1 MKIGYIR
8 TGGTETDRAQ
18 SMLRQVKTIAA
29 RASVDRLYI
38 DYGASGK
45 DITRSQLN
53 AMLDNVSAGD
63 TIYISDYARL
73 DRDTIRLTILL
84 EKLNEMDATVV
95 MSDGYTP

>member
-45 DITRSQLN
+45 DITRPQLN
-53 AMLDNVSAGD
+53 TMLDNVSAGD
-63 TIYISDYARL
+63 TIYISDHSRL
-73 DRDTIRLTILL
+73 DRNAVKLLTILNAL
-84 EKLNEMDATVV
+84 EDMGVTVIECK
-95 MSDGYTP
+95 